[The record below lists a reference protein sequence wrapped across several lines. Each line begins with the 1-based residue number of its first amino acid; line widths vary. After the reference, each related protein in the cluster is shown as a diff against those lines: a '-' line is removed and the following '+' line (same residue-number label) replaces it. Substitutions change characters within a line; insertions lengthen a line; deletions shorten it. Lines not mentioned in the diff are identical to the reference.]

1 MIFNPLNPSKGTL
14 IDTDA
19 KIDMFATKEIHS
31 SKAQLLSSSAGRLS
45 VKLFMKKRY
54 DWSILIRVVLMFATL
69 TTASFLLVKQ
79 LYLYEI
85 IVLPII
91 FYQLVDFFNYHKK
104 AQDEVEQFVES
115 VHYRDFSRYFDVKH
129 APAELQPLRK
139 GFNEINTT
147 LKVISKEK
155 ETQYQYLQKILELV
169 DTGILSYEMESGEV
183 VWMNES
189 LKKLLQVPYLKT
201 IHSLS
206 KRDWHLYHEIMALP
220 LGENVITTVH
230 LDKSSFKVLLS
241 ATAFQT
247 EGKKYKLIAFQN
259 VNEALDETESKAW
272 QRLLSVMTH
281 EIMNSV
287 APISSLSD
295 TLKNML
301 NNSRD
306 KVSELNKPA
315 FEDIELG
322 IDTIKRR
329 SENLLKFAETYRNL
343 NKITTPNLSKIYVRD
358 LFENMHVLMQ
368 PTLDSKNIELDIILK
383 DPDLI
388 VEADTNL
395 IEQVL
400 INLIVNAI
408 EAVKEQQES
417 NIILSASHTPN
428 NKTVIKVAD
437 NGTGM
442 PEELLDQIFIPFFS
456 TKKTGSGIGL
466 SLCKQIMMLHKGNIH
481 VQSKVGEGTAFSL
494 QF

>member
-1 MIFNPLNPSKGTL
+1 
-14 IDTDA
+14 
-19 KIDMFATKEIHS
+19 MFALKKIIHQ
-31 SKAQLLSSSAGRLS
+31 KHNTLSFEEERFGAGLHM
-45 VKLFMKKRY
+45 VKRH
-54 DWSILIRVVLMFATL
+54 DWSIVIRVALMLVTL
-69 TTASFLLVKQ
+69 TIASLLLVSGSK
-79 LYLYEI
+79 YYIYEVIVVPI
-85 IVLPII
+85 IV
-91 FYQLVDFFNYHKK
+91 YQVMDFFNYHKK
-104 AQDEVEQFVES
+104 AQEEVEQFVES

-129 APAELQPLRK
+129 APLELQPLRK

-183 VWMNES
+183 MWMNES
-189 LKKLLQVPYLKT
+189 LKRLLQIPYLRT

-206 KRDWHLYHEIMALP
+206 KRDWNLYHEIMALP
-220 LGENVITTVH
+220 LGENIIATAHQERTA
-230 LDKSSFKVLLS
+230 FKVLLS

-301 NNSRD
+301 NNSRNS
-306 KVSELNKPA
+306 VSLANRSA

-343 NKITTPNLSKIYVRD
+343 NKITTPNLSKTYVRD
-358 LFENMHVLMQ
+358 LFENLHVLMQ
-368 PTLDSKNIELDIILK
+368 PTLDQKNIEMDIILK

-388 VEADTNL
+388 LEADTNL
-395 IEQVL
+395 VEQVL
-400 INLIVNAI
+400 INLVVNAI
-408 EAVKEQQES
+408 EAVKDRPEPC
-417 NIILSASHTPN
+417 IVLSGYHTAT

-442 PEELLDQIFIPFFS
+442 PEELLDKIFIPFFS

-466 SLCKQIMMLHKGNIH
+466 SLCKQIMMLHKGTIH
-481 VQSKVGEGTAFSL
+481 VQSKEGEGTAFLL